1 LSVYTHYTLPTIPL
15 PTTPPP
21 TTTTTT
27 TTTTSHARERRG
39 HAAHFPARRNQCS
52 YTVCLLLYSIP
63 SSFSAAIYIYY
74 IYITYTRLIPYSNLH
89 TTLNRLITS
98 RLPLALPPHT
108 ADASLYTTGLVHF
121 AHVFLTFESLWADL
135 LRDYGPSTAP
145 STSPLLSYL
154 LVNPYDSPSLF
165 TSTLGAPTPPSPQL
179 VAFLQTLRPRGLLRA
194 PRLKRDLAC
203 LLDLHPTDLDVL
215 LATYPRDKVADFCT
229 HIRKAVHEKPWTLV
243 SYAWCFYM
251 AVFSGGRW
259 IRAALLQPGPEFWL
273 PSTPGE
279 TPPKTPLP
287 QSGLSF
293 WHFPGQF
300 DGEDI
305 KLDFKARLA
314 HAETLFT
321 SDQRIDIIEEAKNI
335 FELCASLVHD
345 LDEAAANTNGSEAH
359 VQPADASQKESDMQ
373 EESNLKIGTQHRSRP
388 TEVGRSTAPITR
400 FIRKPEVTGTLVA
413 LACLACVSLWKLQ

>member
-1 LSVYTHYTLPTIPL
+1 MLERGEGTLPVSL
-15 PTTPPP
+15 PAEINAATRYVFFSTLFLSMFYTTK
-21 TTTTTT
+21 TCRFIDQ
-27 TTTTSHARERRG
+27 H
-39 HAAHFPARRNQCS
+39 
-52 YTVCLLLYSIP
+52 
-63 SSFSAAIYIYY
+63 
-74 IYITYTRLIPYSNLH
+74 YSNVH

-135 LRDYGPSTAP
+135 LRDYGPSPPAP
-145 STSPLLSYL
+145 SSSPDQGPASPPTSPLLSYL

-179 VAFLQTLRPRGLLRA
+179 LAFLQTLRPRGLLRS
-194 PRLKRDLAC
+194 PRLKRDLAY

-215 LATYPRDKVADFCT
+215 LAKYPRDKVADFCT

-259 IRAALLQPGPEFWL
+259 IRAALLQAGPEFWL
-273 PSTPGE
+273 PGTPGE
-279 TPPKTPLP
+279 TRSNLPLS

-314 HAETLFT
+314 DAETLFT

-345 LDEAAANTNGSEAH
+345 LDEAASADKAEAR
-359 VQPADASQKESDMQ
+359 VQPVDDSHKEADIQ
-373 EESNLKIGTQHRSRP
+373 EKSKLKIGSQQRSRP
-388 TEVGRSTAPITR
+388 TEVGKSTAQITR